1 VKIWVDSSRP
11 LEELV
16 LGGVA
21 KRLSEEGYE
30 VVVTCRRGM
39 EYAFGDFEECL
50 VIGPPFKTPL
60 LEVANE
66 LRLFEAVKGHHNDL
80 ICVSLAS
87 PEASRVAFGLRIP
100 HIMLFDDALPRRE
113 LRLTLPL
120 ADLALSPS
128 VVPRIEGMIEPNK
141 HLEFK
146 GYLELAAV
154 DWLGISYSEEGEVR
168 NLVGRSPTEAGALLI
183 SDLRVRGLVVSER
196 RLGRFGA
203 LKGIPTLL
211 NVTGGDLQVEGDM
224 RGRGFPLYFNGE
236 KLGDGLELKE
246 LRAKL
251 SELEDPLNALLRALR
266 RVEEGREKFI
276 NVR

>member
-1 VKIWVDSSRP
+1 MKIWVDSSRP

-16 LGGVA
+16 LGGMA
-21 KRLSEEGYE
+21 KRLGEEGYE

-39 EYAFGDFEECL
+39 EYALRDFEECL
-50 VIGPPFKTPL
+50 VIGPPFTTPL
-60 LEVANE
+60 HEVENE
-66 LRLFEAVKGHHNDL
+66 LRLFKAVKEYANDL
-80 ICVSLAS
+80 ICISLAS

-100 HIMLFDDALPRRE
+100 HIMLFDDVLPRRE

-128 VVPRIEGMIEPNK
+128 MISQIEGMIEPDK
-141 HLEFK
+141 HLKFK

-154 DWLGISYSEEGEVR
+154 DWLRACYSEGGEVR
-168 NLVGRSPTEAGALLI
+168 NLVGRPPTEAGALLA
-183 SDLRVRGLVVSER
+183 SNLRVRGLVVSER

-211 NVTGGDLQVEGDM
+211 NVAGGESQVEEDM
-224 RGRGFPLYFNGE
+224 RRRGFPLYLNEEELGNG
-236 KLGDGLELKE
+236 LGLEE
-246 LRAKL
+246 LQTKL
-251 SELEDPLNALLRALR
+251 SELEDPLNALLRALK
-266 RVEEGREKFI
+266 RVEGYREKFI